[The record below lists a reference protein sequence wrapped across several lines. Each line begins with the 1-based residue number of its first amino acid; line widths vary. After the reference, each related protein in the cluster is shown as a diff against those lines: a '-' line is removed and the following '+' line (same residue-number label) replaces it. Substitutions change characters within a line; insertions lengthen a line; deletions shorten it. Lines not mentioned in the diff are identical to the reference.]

1 MKKHFFSSK
10 GIILVALVAVSFFMV
25 QCTKSSSSDSSY
37 TCLSDVSYSKTIKPI
52 LDLNCNYAGCHDDVT
67 ITSLANYQFVH
78 DGAAQIKIS
87 VLSGRM
93 PKGKALATADKN
105 ALYCWIDNGAKNN

>member
-1 MKKHFFSSK
+1 MQKRLFSNQS
-10 GIILVALVAVSFFMV
+10 ILLTTLVAVSFFMV

-37 TCLSDVSYSKTIKPI
+37 TCQSDVSYSKTIKPI
-52 LDLNCNYAGCHDDVT
+52 LDMNCNYPGCHDDVT

-78 DGAAQIKIS
+78 DGAAQIKVS
-87 VLSGRM
+87 VLAGRM
-93 PKGKALATADKN
+93 PKGKSLATADKN

>member
-10 GIILVALVAVSFFMV
+10 GIILGALVVVSFFMV

-37 TCLSDVSYSKTIKPI
+37 TCQSDVSYSKTIKPI
-52 LDLNCNYAGCHDDVT
+52 LDLNC
-67 ITSLANYQFVH
+67 
-78 DGAAQIKIS
+78 KIS